1 MDWTAD
7 GCAAPGSQS
16 QAGWLQL
23 QGWRPSCRRE
33 RSQGQGEQL
42 LYSAYLPLPADSA
55 RFGLAQGSVHY
66 LLIFTTLVP
75 QFTSKFFLG
84 FLAEIPGKKNL
95 VEAIFVR
102 QAIHNS

>member
-1 MDWTAD
+1 MAGPLALRVRQG
-7 GCAAPGSQS
+7 GCSSKVGDPAAGGRGS
-16 QAGWLQL
+16 
-23 QGWRPSCRRE
+23 CV
-33 RSQGQGEQL
+33 GEQL

-55 RFGLAQGSVHY
+55 GFGLAQGSVHY

-95 VEAIFVR
+95 V
-102 QAIHNS
+102 